1 MLTFENSKKTA
12 FSVSENETLFN
23 LNQKCSIFAAKVCF
37 VFSSK
42 VLLPLNMSKNVF
54 SQLRSLGVGTAK
66 VQKCSFLEGIPLL
79 FVTFRSLSE

>member
-1 MLTFENSKKTA
+1 MLTFENQKKLLLVFQKIKLCLTLIKNVL
-12 FSVSENETLFN
+12 FSLQKFVLF
-23 LNQKCSIFAAKVCF
+23 
-37 VFSSK
+37 FSSK

-66 VQKCSFLEGIPLL
+66 VQKCFLEGIPLL